1 MLKEHSIFNIIAFG
15 HPVFVKVILIQIV
28 RAITYLIKYILKLLM
43 IISDAE
49 MASKLPEIMQSP
61 IGQPVPPQES
71 ITDEYIMIADNDDY
85 HDHILNL
92 LKIKNNPNLNKYYYQ
107 FIQKIK
113 KSLLIE
119 NDLSVQDENTKK
131 IEQEL
136 VPTDILKKC
145 MPAH

>member
-1 MLKEHSIFNIIAFG
+1 
-15 HPVFVKVILIQIV
+15 
-28 RAITYLIKYILKLLM
+28 
-43 IISDAE
+43 
-49 MASKLPEIMQSP
+49 
-61 IGQPVPPQES
+61 
-71 ITDEYIMIADNDDY
+71 MIADNDDY

-119 NDLSVQDENTKK
+119 NDLSVQDDITKK

-145 MPAH
+145 TPAH